1 MTVSSQSVRATLIAL
16 AGALTLWAGSAQ
28 AQSFPYKLGADSE
41 PRLLPR
47 RGRVLGANQD
57 EANADLRIVGKFN
70 NMCVG
75 NSGSPLPCLFG
86 ANILSNG
93 FNPVFISD
101 ESWMFGVPKSQWDS
115 ARAKIPS
122 LNNIIPA
129 VGPQGWTVSDVEELG
144 GDGLDAADGS
154 LGLHHK
160 GTQSTQDGSCLDHTH
175 SLGAGS
181 VLLSTSDC
189 AATWGFEDTPTHW
202 AGQRQIPISLFA
214 LKAGIRG
221 NNFDF
226 GPENISDADLD
237 AAGVPTDTSGKI
249 GDFETYGFTSDYA
262 KSVLCG
268 TSQFRTYGNVI
279 PSNSP
284 AAGGCAALSGAATR
298 AGWPL
303 GLQVRQDAFSFQF
316 PKLKQVAY
324 VQAIITNKSRD
335 LYGQPLDYDSLYLT
349 LDEGWFANPN
359 IQQNPE
365 YVDVANGTL
374 YIVTGPFKPCNNAR
388 QVSDINCAR
397 WGGPGVVIGWNQ
409 GGTAL
414 MMLKSPIGDL
424 RNKLFSRPGN
434 PFYNPSNIHV
444 GDTITFN
451 QQKFCGFRACSRNTY
466 ATDFNTVPD
475 HKRRVFGMI
484 SSTEQNAYGA
494 RVEGSFTDQIYWHTF
509 RPFLFPTRCASAS
522 FPAAS
527 PAGCG
532 FSKWVPPTG
541 GPAWDYNHD
550 GIPDTIH
557 SDLCN
562 TNGCVALFSDTFP
575 NGRINGYSNVG
586 GQFGVG
592 PISLKADSSVSFVF
606 AVTTTDAN
614 DSAGLAASV
623 RAAIDNYINFYVTP
637 KPPPPCRIAGVRR
650 SAATELSQVEV
661 SWDNSCFPGV
671 WTDQFLAAQAAS
683 IKSSPYNSPAGIL
696 RVLNRGKAG
705 AMDLGDT
712 IAYLAT
718 HNTKNVLLFKSCNG
732 GGSWTATHD
741 VGCADGPATAGSEFG
756 DLGFLPY
763 VTFSGDAPI
772 PSNYVD
778 VQGVSGGHQY
788 IYTLVAESRGARFVI
803 ANGDSVAPGPTPGDT
818 ICVKNCRAEI
828 LDLEP
833 VLFNSLSSSTAN
845 PNVARVYLPISRQ
858 AGEFRATVAVTDS
871 VGAMSSGRLGLSVSD
886 DSVAD
891 ALYRVRFADS
901 ARAVEVKYY
910 RGTKLL
916 RTTTRVVLRVPA
928 AQGDSVVISGTNIGG
943 VAVSGEVDAP
953 VVEHTPPQVVTVI
966 GTDTA
971 TLVDTLQFTWTAGP
985 VMAMA
990 RQGGSP
996 TALTDALLVSSTLA
1010 GTTAT
1015 PGSFL
1020 GSADYPRF
1028 NLAVDKTLADA
1039 FAGET
1044 FLGDSVGNQ
1053 PIGPL
1058 VTPTVAWS
1066 TTGASQD
1073 KVNSLDQANGV
1084 YQIAWS
1090 DYPYGHGDGS
1100 GRDEFRLNFS
1110 APGTSVTQINTSI
1123 ASRAVGSTGDSSA
1136 ATAAAIATSLGQPS
1150 FIADSLVRV
1159 KLPFAVYNR
1168 SYRRPVTVA
1177 MRRRTFG
1184 SVLIGVVPD
1193 TIRVP
1198 VPVDAWVPG
1207 DTLFFLERTGIS
1219 GSGALAVSFKKAVI
1233 SCDPA
1238 RFVRVTCNP
1247 VYPGTRGAD
1256 NSGTGGAYLGEQPGN
1271 IELVEYATPVTPSSQ
1286 FTVHTVPPKRG
1297 AALASDTAVRSGLAA
1312 VKVVPN
1318 PYIEATTYTGV
1329 QPNGQTFQ
1337 QAVLFTHMPPRGLLR
1352 IYTVAGQ
1359 FVQQISWTESDLNAN
1374 GDLAWNLRTREGNQI
1389 SAGLFIYVLTAQD
1402 ATGKSV
1408 GSTRGKF
1415 VVIR

>member
-1 MTVSSQSVRATLIAL
+1 MNVTSQSVRATLFAM
-16 AGALTLWAGSAQ
+16 AGALTLWAGPAR
-28 AQSFPYKLGADSE
+28 AQSFPYKLGPDSE

-47 RGRVLGANQD
+47 RRVLGANQD
-57 EANADLRIVGKFN
+57 EANADLRVIAKFN
-70 NMCVG
+70 NVCTG
-75 NSGSPLPCLFG
+75 NSGSPFPCLYG
-86 ANILSNG
+86 ANILNNG
-93 FNPVFISD
+93 FSPVFISD

-122 LNNIIPA
+122 LNNV
-129 VGPQGWTVSDVEELG
+129 VGKPGWTVSDVEEVG

-154 LGLHHK
+154 LGLHHR

-175 SLGAGS
+175 SLGSGS
-181 VLLSTSDC
+181 PLLSASDC

-221 NNFDF
+221 ANFDF
-226 GPENISDADLD
+226 APENITDADLD
-237 AAGVPTDTSGKI
+237 AAGVPSDTSGKV

-268 TSQFRTYGNVI
+268 TAQFRTFGNVL
-279 PSNSP
+279 PVSSP
-284 AAGGCAALSGAATR
+284 AAGGCAALSSTATR
-298 AGWPL
+298 SGWPL
-303 GLQVRQDAFSFQF
+303 GIAVRQDAFTFQF

-335 LYGQPLDYDSLYLT
+335 LYGIALDYDSLYVT

-374 YIVTGPFKPCNNAR
+374 YIVAGPFKPCNNAR

-397 WGGPGVVIGWNQ
+397 WGGPGTVIGWTQ

-414 MMLKSPIGDL
+414 IMLKSPIGDL
-424 RNKLFSRPGN
+424 RNKLFTRPGN
-434 PFYNPSNIHV
+434 PFFNPGNIHV
-444 GDTITFN
+444 GDTLTFN
-451 QQKFCGFRACSRNTY
+451 QQHFCGFRACSRNTY
-466 ATDFNTVPD
+466 ATDWTSNPD
-475 HKRRVFGMI
+475 QEQRVFGMI
-484 SSTEQNAYGA
+484 SSTEPNVYGNRLA
-494 RVEGSFTDQIYWHTF
+494 SSFTDQIYWHTF
-509 RPFLFPTRCASAS
+509 RPFAFPTRCAEGS
-522 FPAAS
+522 FPATS

-532 FSKWVPPTG
+532 FSRWVPPTG

-562 TNGCVALFSDTFP
+562 TNGCVAQFGDTFP
-575 NGRINGYSNVG
+575 NGRIDGYSNVG

-592 PISLKADSSVSFVF
+592 PIKLKADSSVSFVF
-606 AVTTTDAN
+606 AVTTTEAN
-614 DSAGLAASV
+614 DSAGLANSV
-623 RAAIDNYINFYVTP
+623 RAAIDNYMNFYVTP
-637 KPPPPCRIAGVRR
+637 KPPPPCRVAGVRR

-661 SWDNSCFPGV
+661 SWDNACFPGV

-705 AMDLGDT
+705 ARDLGDT
-712 IAYLAT
+712 IAYLST
-718 HNTKNVLLFKSCNG
+718 HNTKNVLLFKSCDG
-732 GGSWTATHD
+732 GGTWTATHD
-741 VGCADGPATAGSEFG
+741 PGCASAPATPGSEFG

-763 VTFSGDAPI
+763 VTFSSDAPI
-772 PSNYVD
+772 PSGFTD
-778 VQGVSGGHQY
+778 VAGVVGGHQY
-788 IYTLVAESRGARFVI
+788 IYTLVAESRGARFTI

-818 ICVKNCRAEI
+818 ICVKNCRAEV

-833 VLFNSLSSSTAN
+833 VLFNSLSSSSAS

-858 AGEFRATVAVTDS
+858 AGEFRSTVEVTDS
-871 VGAMSSGRLGLSVSD
+871 AGAMGSARLGLAVTD

-901 ARAVEVKYY
+901 ARALEVKVF

-916 RTTTRVVLRVPA
+916 RTSTRVVLRVPA
-928 AQGDSVVISGTNIGG
+928 AQGDSVVINGTNIGG

-953 VVEHTPPQVVTVI
+953 VVEHTPPQGPPIVVS
-966 GTDTA
+966 GDTA
-971 TLVDTLQFTWTAGP
+971 TLVDSLVFTWAAGP
-985 VMAMA
+985 VMAVA

-996 TALTDALLVSSTLA
+996 TTLSDALLVSSTLTGA
-1010 GTTAT
+1010 NTT
-1015 PGSFL
+1015 PGGFL
-1020 GSADYPRF
+1020 GSSDYPRF
-1028 NLAVDKTLADA
+1028 NLALDKTLADV

-1044 FLGDSVGNQ
+1044 FLGDSVSGRA
-1053 PIGPL
+1053 IGPL
-1058 VTPTVAWS
+1058 VAPTVAWS
-1066 TTGASQD
+1066 TTGAQQD

-1084 YQIAWS
+1084 YRIAWS

-1100 GRDEFRLNFS
+1100 NRDEFRLNFS
-1110 APGTSVTQINTSI
+1110 APGTSVTQIAASI
-1123 ASRAVGSTGDSSA
+1123 AGRTVGSTGDSSA

-1168 SYRRPVTVA
+1168 SYGRPVTVA
-1177 MRRRTFG
+1177 MRRRSFS
-1184 SVLIGVVPD
+1184 SVLIGVLPD

-1198 VPVDAWVPG
+1198 LPADAWVPG
-1207 DTLFFLERTGIS
+1207 DTLFFLEKTGI
-1219 GSGALAVSFKKAVI
+1219 GGGGALAVTFRKAVL

-1238 RFVRVTCNP
+1238 RYVRVTCNP

-1271 IELVEYATPVTPSSQ
+1271 VELVEYATPVTTASQ
-1286 FTVHTVPPKRG
+1286 FTVHTVPPRRG
-1297 AALASDTAVRSGLAA
+1297 AALASDTAVKSGLAA

-1318 PYIEATTYTGV
+1318 PYIEASTYVGV
-1329 QPNGQTFQ
+1329 QPNGQSFG
-1337 QAVLFTHMPPRGLLR
+1337 QALMFTHMPPRGVLR
-1352 IYTVAGQ
+1352 IYTIAGQ
-1359 FVQQISWTESDLNAN
+1359 FVQQITWTEADLKAN

-1389 SAGLFIYVLTAQD
+1389 SGGLFLYVLTALD

-1408 GSTRGKF
+1408 GSTHGKF